1 MKLVRIKKLYWSG
14 NANLRVWRTDI
25 DSFKRFP
32 YKCEQEVKTRGSFI
46 SSFLL

>member
-1 MKLVRIKKLYWSG
+1 MKLVRIKKLDWSG